1 MQTQKLLYVDMDDV
15 LCDYTNAY
23 NTIKAQRPDIEF
35 PQSVPGFFENLEP
48 MDNAVRSFLD
58 LAGRFDIHILSA
70 PSVFN
75 PLCYT
80 EKRIWVEK
88 HLGFE
93 FAHNLILAT
102 NKGLLKG
109 DYLIDDYV
117 AGRGQEHFEGELIH
131 FSSKQYPDW
140 LSIVERLL

>member
-1 MQTQKLLYVDMDDV
+1 MDDV
-15 LCDYTNAY
+15 LCDYTKAY
-23 NTIKAQRPDIEF
+23 NNIKAQQLDLEF

-48 MDNAVRSFLD
+48 MDNAVRSYLD
-58 LAGRFDIHILSA
+58 LADRFDIHILSA

-93 FAHNLILAT
+93 YVHNLILAT

-131 FSSKQYPDW
+131 FGSKQYPDW
-140 LSIVERLL
+140 LSIVEKFS